1 MTHNLLSPKQLSQ
14 RFYFL
19 DSLRGI
25 CALYI
30 TIYHFYSILKEKSEF
45 IFPPI
50 IDGIIGQATAG
61 LRVFY
66 ILSGFVIAYSIYNKE
81 ITISFFYRFILRRSI
96 RLDPPYWVTMI
107 ATLLIS
113 LLSIIFFT
121 KPMETFP
128 SWQVIIANSLYLQDF
143 LNMERIVHV
152 SWTLCIELQLYLFFV
167 AIIGLLI
174 WFEKNRSVVQR
185 EKKFDAPLF
194 LITFGILFLF
204 SLWQNVSAWMFIK
217 GFFLPH
223 WFSFFTGCILCW
235 VYLKALSIRYYLL
248 FFGMNLLF
256 FLFEPSKPLGENL
269 MISGIFFLVIIKDRL
284 SDLFNGPVLQY
295 GGKISYSLYLTHWL
309 IAGKL
314 MDFLARK
321 FADQMDGYLAL
332 LLMTVCVSLAWVTAH
347 FFHKW
352 IEQPS
357 LVFSQSLKKES
368 QAVRLEAST

>member
-1 MTHNLLSPKQLSQ
+1 MADNLSSPEQLSQ

-50 IDGIIGQATAG
+50 VDGIIGQATAG

-81 ITISFFYRFILRRSI
+81 ITISFFNRFILRRSI
-96 RLDPPYWVTMI
+96 RLDPPYWVTLI

-128 SWQVIIANSLYLQDF
+128 SWQIIMANSLYLQDF
-143 LNMERIVHV
+143 LSMERIVHV

-174 WFEKNRSVVQR
+174 WVEKNRSVAQR
-185 EKKFDAPLF
+185 EKKFDAPIFLIPLGALF
-194 LITFGILFLF
+194 LI
-204 SLWQNVSAWMFIK
+204 SLWQNVSAQMFIK
-217 GFFLPH
+217 GLFLPH
-223 WFSFFTGCILCW
+223 WFSFFTGSILCW
-235 VYLKALSIRYYLL
+235 IYLKALSIRYYLL
-248 FFGMNLLF
+248 FFVANLLF

-269 MISGIFFLVIIKDRL
+269 MVSGVFFLVIIKNRL
-284 SDLFNGPVLQY
+284 SDLLNRPVLQY
-295 GGKISYSLYLTHWL
+295 FGRISYSLYLTHWL

-321 FADQMDGYLAL
+321 FADQMNSSLAL
-332 LLMTVCVSLAWVTAH
+332 LLMTICVSLAWLTAH
-347 FFHKW
+347 FFYKW
-352 IEQPS
+352 IEYPS
-357 LVFSQSLKKES
+357 LVFSQSFKRES
-368 QAVRLEAST
+368 QKILKAPA